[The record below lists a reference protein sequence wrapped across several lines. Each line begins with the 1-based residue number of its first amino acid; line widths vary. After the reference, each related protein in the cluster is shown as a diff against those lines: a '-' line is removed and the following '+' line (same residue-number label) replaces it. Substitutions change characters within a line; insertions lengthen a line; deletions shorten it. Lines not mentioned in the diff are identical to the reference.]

1 MAGASACT
9 RHALGRRTAWLAM
22 GMLAAAGAA
31 AAWDRSPAARGSDAV
46 LGDAPAYG
54 PARLSV
60 PPNADAVQAR
70 IWAPGLNA
78 GYNPQGL
85 AVAEGSL
92 LVSAYR
98 SDGLRRNRG
107 PCRVFRLDPATGRET
122 GRFDLPP
129 PCGHAG
135 GVAYAGGTIFVADTR
150 TLFVVP
156 FDLAFRAPQ
165 GTLPVRVIP
174 LGPGLTGSLAAS
186 GPDGVWIGSYRE
198 DGPGGMARF
207 PVPALLG
214 LAGGQALTRGMAAA
228 EIPIPSHAQGA
239 APDPDGRR
247 MWVSRSDLGW
257 GRLDEVDV
265 RSGPLLRTSLAPGE
279 LEGIAFDG
287 AGRLW
292 GVSESGA
299 RHTYDVPGAWLLW
312 PFHPVV
318 FGIDPARLVP
328 QRPAGE

>member
-1 MAGASACT
+1 VA
-9 RHALGRRTAWLAM
+9 RRLGRRTAWLASAV
-22 GMLAAAGAA
+22 LAGAGVA
-31 AAWDRSPAARGSDAV
+31 AAWNISPAASDGGAA
-46 LGDAPAYG
+46 LGDAPTYG
-54 PARLSV
+54 PARLSA
-60 PPNADAVQAR
+60 PPNAGAVQAR
-70 IWAPGLNA
+70 IWAPGLDA

-98 SDGLRRNRG
+98 SDSLCRNRG
-107 PCRVFRLDPATGRET
+107 PCRVFRLDPATGTET

-135 GVAYAGGTIFVADTR
+135 GVAYAAGTIFVADTR
-150 TLFVVP
+150 TLFIVP
-156 FDLAFRAPQ
+156 FRLAFQGPQ
-165 GTLPVRVIP
+165 GTPPVRIVP
-174 LGPGLTGSLAAS
+174 LGPGLTGSLMAS
-186 GPDGVWIGSYRE
+186 DPDGVWIGSYRE

-214 LAGGQALTRGMAAA
+214 LADGQALTRGMAAA
-228 EIPIPSHAQGA
+228 EMPIPSHAQGA

-257 GRLDEVDV
+257 GRLEELDV
-265 RSGPLLRTSLAPGE
+265 RSGALLRTSPAPGG

-299 RHTYDVPGAWLLW
+299 RHTYDVPGARLLW

-318 FGIDPARLVP
+318 FGLDPVRLVP
-328 QRPAGE
+328 QRPARDQ